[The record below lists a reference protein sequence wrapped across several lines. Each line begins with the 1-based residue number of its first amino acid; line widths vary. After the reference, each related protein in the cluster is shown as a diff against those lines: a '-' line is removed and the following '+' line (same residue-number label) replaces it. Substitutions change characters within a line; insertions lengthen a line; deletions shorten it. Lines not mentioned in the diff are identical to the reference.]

1 VKLRYNRERG
11 RERVREKRIG
21 GEKDS
26 NSGTLQL
33 GGGGICVGPAPFV
46 LPLLITL
53 LLEGKMDHGA
63 STYHV
68 LCMEER
74 NGSVLPLDNDVCAGL

>member
-53 LLEGKMDHGA
+53 LLERKMDHGA